1 MNIEM
6 TTQSTT
12 DQTQVITRSDILT
25 PVKLGFVSLTDS
37 APLIVAQR
45 LGYFRQFNLDVT
57 LCPQNSWSTLRD
69 KLQTGLL
76 DAAQLL
82 APMPLASSLGL
93 GSMQVQ
99 MSVPMVL
106 SQNGNAISLS
116 PVLCHEILRN
126 NALAELPFP
135 MPASLL
141 RQSIERRKKS
151 GEVALRFATVFP
163 YSCHQYQL
171 IDWLK
176 QSDLHNDVDII
187 TIPPS
192 EMSSSLESGLID
204 GFCVGGPWNAKSVRE
219 GTGITVLT
227 SYNIW
232 QDAAEKVLGTSY
244 AFAEQHPETMAK
256 LCAALLLSCEWLQ
269 FLPNRFEASKMMAES
284 GYLPEPIDVIAP
296 SLLGSCLTEQN
307 ATPQIVPNYNRFYFE
322 NALVVNAPTIEMQEL
337 LLNKMRETKQLP
349 QDKFSADALQKILD
363 NMVNKSCFESALA
376 LLAK

>member
-1 MNIEM
+1 MIEEMTKQSNIEHIHGAS
-6 TTQSTT
+6 QSN
-12 DQTQVITRSDILT
+12 ILT
-25 PVKLGFVSLTDS
+25 PLNLGFVPLTDS
-37 APLIVAQR
+37 APLIIAQR
-45 LGYFRQFNLDVT
+45 LGYFHQFNLDVT

-116 PVLCHEILRN
+116 QVLCHEIVRH
-126 NALAELPFP
+126 NALTELPFP

-141 RQSIERRKKS
+141 KKSIEERKKS
-151 GEVALRFATVFP
+151 GKAALRFATVFP

-176 QSDLHNDVDII
+176 QSALNNDVDII

-192 EMSSSLESGLID
+192 EMSASLESGLID
-204 GFCVGGPWNAKSVRE
+204 GFCVGGPWNTKSVRE

-232 QDAAEKVLGTSY
+232 QDVAEKVLGTSY
-244 AFAEQHPETMAK
+244 AFAEKHPETMAK

-269 FLPNRFEASKMMAES
+269 SLPNRFEAAKMMAES
-284 GYLPEPIDVIAP
+284 GYLSEPIDVIAP
-296 SLLGSCLTEQN
+296 SLLGSCLTGQN
-307 ATPQIVPNYNRFYFE
+307 AAPQIVPNYNRFYFE
-322 NALVVNAPTIEMQEL
+322 DPLVVNAPTIEMQEL
-337 LLNKMRETKQLP
+337 LLSKMQETKQLP
-349 QDKFSADALQKILD
+349 QDKFSAEALQKTLE
-363 NMVNKSCFESALA
+363 NMVNKSCFERALT
-376 LLAK
+376 LLEQ